1 MSFVSD
7 IPTHLP
13 NTLANRLKTWWM
25 VMRIALEERLAY
37 RGDFALGTL
46 MRFLPIVTQIFL
58 WGAVFSSLGDQTAS
72 GAKLGGYNFPDM
84 VAYFLLTMLARAFSS
99 MPGLASGIATQIRQG
114 EIKRYLIQPVDLI
127 GFLLLGRIA
136 HKLAYYFVATLPF
149 ALVFFL
155 CRGFFTEGFPPP
167 HVFIAFIGS
176 LVMGFLLGY
185 FLEATIGMIGFWFME
200 VSSLLFIFMLF
211 SFFLS
216 GHMFPLTLLT
226 ESGLPESVLTII
238 NFLPFKYLAYFPAA
252 IFLQKVPDEDLPMEL
267 AVEAAWVAFFIIAC
281 RFTYARG
288 VKRYS
293 GFGG

>member
-1 MSFVSD
+1 
-7 IPTHLP
+7 
-13 NTLANRLKTWWM
+13 
-25 VMRIALEERLAY
+25 MRIALEERLAY

-58 WGAVFSSLGDQTAS
+58 WGAVFSSLGDDTKS

-127 GFLLLGRIA
+127 GFLLLSRVA

-155 CRGFFTEGFPPP
+155 CRGFFTDGFPPA
-167 HVFIAFIGS
+167 HVLVAFIGS
-176 LVMGFLLGY
+176 LVMGFLLGF
-185 FLEATIGMIGFWFME
+185 FLEATIGTIGFWFLE

-216 GHMFPLTLLT
+216 GHMFPLTLL
-226 ESGLPESVLTII
+226 PESVLTIV

-252 IFLQKVPDEDLPMEL
+252 IFLRKIPDEDLPFEL

-288 VKRYS
+288 IKRYS

>member
-1 MSFVSD
+1 MSFISD
-7 IPTHLP
+7 TPAHLP
-13 NTLANRLKTWWM
+13 NTFANRMMTWWM

-58 WGAVFSSLGDQTAS
+58 WGAVFSSLGDKTES

-127 GFLLLGRIA
+127 GFLLLSRIA
-136 HKLAYYFVATLPF
+136 HKLAYYFIATLPF

-155 CRGFFTEGFPPP
+155 CRGFFTDGFPPA
-167 HVFIAFIGS
+167 HVMVAFIGS
-176 LVMGFLLGY
+176 LVMGFLLGF
-185 FLEATIGMIGFWFME
+185 FLEATIGTIGFWFLE

-216 GHMFPLTLLT
+216 GHMFPLTLL
-226 ESGLPESVLTII
+226 PESVLTVV

-252 IFLQKVPDEDLPMEL
+252 IFLRKIPDEDLPLEL
-267 AVEAAWVAFFIIAC
+267 AVEAGWVAFFIIAC